1 MDKRQQKTR
10 KSIFEAFSLLLNKKS
25 YNQITVQE
33 IIDLANI
40 GRSTFYAHFE
50 TKEELLNSM
59 CNQIFGH
66 IFSEVLS
73 AEKNHDFSNGNKT
86 LSDKLTH
93 LLYHLKEQ
101 QTDFISLLSG
111 ESSDIFMHYFKI
123 YLEQLF
129 SEYEL
134 TSNLH
139 IPKDFIINHYVSSFA
154 EAVKWWVHENMDSE
168 PEKVAA
174 YYAALSIDLQTPL

>member
-1 MDKRQQKTR
+1 MDKRQQKSR
-10 KSIFEAFSLLLNKKS
+10 KLIFEAFSILLSKKS
-25 YNQITVQE
+25 YNHITVQE

-50 TKEELLNSM
+50 TKDELLNSM

-73 AEKNHDFSNGNKT
+73 AEKNHDFSNDNNT
-86 LSDKLTH
+86 LSAKLTH

-101 QTDFISLLSG
+101 QTDIVSLLSG
-111 ESSDIFMHYFKI
+111 ESSDIFMRYFKL

-134 TSNLH
+134 SSALY
-139 IPKDFIINHYVSSFA
+139 IPKDFITNHYASSFA
-154 EAVKWWVHENMDSE
+154 EAVKWWVNENMNSE
-168 PEKVAA
+168 PEKIVE
-174 YYAALSIDLQTPL
+174 YYIALSK